1 MRLQGER
8 MRRLMRAALGVGL
21 LCGLSG
27 CRHKTQIAPLPV
39 VQTPVELLDI
49 PPMENPPMLEAQ
61 TDRLPPEPIAAAAT
75 KPKRERKKN
84 TAKPGPPATTP
95 PAPVQTASAEP
106 SPEVA
111 AIGSLTAGGEA
122 NPQTKQEAADVIAS
136 IEKRL
141 TALPAQTLDDQK
153 AQINKVKNF
162 LRDAQEA
169 LKSGDDEGAMTL
181 ATKAKLLLDDIEK

>member
-1 MRLQGER
+1 VRLAGER
-8 MRRLMRAALGVGL
+8 MRRLTRAALGVGL

-27 CRHKTQIAPLPV
+27 CRHKTQIVPLPAI
-39 VQTPVELLDI
+39 QTPVALLDI
-49 PPMENPPMLEAQ
+49 PPLENPPMLEVQ
-61 TDRLPPEPIAAAAT
+61 PDRLPPEPIAAAAT

-84 TAKPGPPATTP
+84 AAKPPATTT
-95 PAPVQTASAEP
+95 PAPVQTANADP

-122 NPQTKQEAADVIAS
+122 NPQTKQEAADLIGS

-153 AQINKVKNF
+153 AQISKVKNF

-169 LKSGDDEGAMTL
+169 LKSGDDEGGMTL